1 MCSDN
6 EWEWV
11 AERDCSGYYNEEDA
25 ESEGGEESVTFVTDE
40 SGSDTFNEDDE
51 EGHGDKGNWRGERQ
65 WLKVI
70 RQNERERDD
79 ATQMTGRM
87 TRGVPK
93 ARISEEKKNKLKAK
107 ISIMGDLIVAKNRT
121 DRLTFLKARRVFKH
135 INKTSKATDCR
146 SKMGSRN
153 ADVGR
158 TIVDH
163 LVHQDK
169 RLNFG
174 DDGVLL
180 KDPVRELQEHVK
192 RVRMLQGDSSGVWLG

>member
-1 MCSDN
+1 
-6 EWEWV
+6 
-11 AERDCSGYYNEEDA
+11 
-25 ESEGGEESVTFVTDE
+25 
-40 SGSDTFNEDDE
+40 
-51 EGHGDKGNWRGERQ
+51 
-65 WLKVI
+65 
-70 RQNERERDD
+70 
-79 ATQMTGRM
+79 MTGRM

-169 RLNFG
+169 RLKFG